1 MDSAMATSAPLPAN
15 AAAPGAGLGSTST
28 IPRFVSFYPRFAG
41 RRQNVVIR
49 EIPGPGQHTSEV
61 DPIEFEMIEQ
71 LF

>member
-1 MDSAMATSAPLPAN
+1 M
-15 AAAPGAGLGSTST
+15 
-28 IPRFVSFYPRFAG
+28 SFYPRFAG
-41 RRQNVVIR
+41 RRQNEVIR